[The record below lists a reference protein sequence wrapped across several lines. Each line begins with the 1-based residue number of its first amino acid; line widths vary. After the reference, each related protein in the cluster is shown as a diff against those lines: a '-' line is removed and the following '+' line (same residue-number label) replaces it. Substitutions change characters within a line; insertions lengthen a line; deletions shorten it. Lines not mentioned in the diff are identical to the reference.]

1 MKEEEEE
8 NDPQTEDNAHPIVH
22 AMTTASLPSDLL
34 LDPHSL
40 GRDLPSGRI
49 APRVHE
55 WDA

>member
-22 AMTTASLPSDLL
+22 AMTTTSLPSDLL